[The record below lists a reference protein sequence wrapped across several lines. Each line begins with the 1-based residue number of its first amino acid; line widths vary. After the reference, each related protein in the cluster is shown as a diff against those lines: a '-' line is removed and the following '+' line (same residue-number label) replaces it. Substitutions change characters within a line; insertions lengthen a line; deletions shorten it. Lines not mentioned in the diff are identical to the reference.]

1 MTKATYLQRGE
12 ALDYINTTDEAI
24 PAGVVIPFGKRL
36 GVTGSDTPP
45 GNVGSLHVMGVFEIA
60 KTGTA
65 AIEMGTPVFFD
76 GTGITDAADDG
87 SEDEPAAN
95 TPAGYAAAYAA
106 ADAETVLVQLNG

>member
-12 ALDYINTTDEAI
+12 ALDFINTTDETI
-24 PAGVVIPFGKRL
+24 PAGVVIPFGKKL

-45 GNVGSLHVMGVFEIA
+45 GNLGSLHVMGVFEIA

-76 GTGITDAADDG
+76 GTGITDTSGADT
-87 SEDEPAAN
+87 

-106 ADAETVLVQLNG
+106 ADAETLLVQLNG